1 MNPQFLCK
9 LLSLRGDEHVQSNFL
24 PKRYDPDFLS
34 LKDRVCDIYSGRNS
48 RTCFEIENHLVAHR
62 MKVVLKPQRK
72 KIPTR
77 RRSTP
82 SRSNS
87 FYKEGLISF
96 GSDQVIFKVYCT
108 QLHIHL
114 CVFRSLLLWIRTL
127 SRCTI
132 KIPYLTAQIQ
142 PVACKNH
149 RTMVDTRLTNCDGS
163 PWTIWFV
170 SCRNIYHF
178 SWYISRAAEWLVDYF
193 VLVLR
198 SLGVQIRPKTPVVG
212 GTRMLG
218 QWMRKKQKQ
227 AQSHAGGVCR
237 LIP

>member
-1 MNPQFLCK
+1 MVIKGNGNTFYLCQSMNPQFLCK

-108 QLHIHL
+108 QSHIHL
-114 CVFRSLLLWIRTL
+114 CVFRSLLL
-127 SRCTI
+127 
-132 KIPYLTAQIQ
+132 
-142 PVACKNH
+142 
-149 RTMVDTRLTNCDGS
+149 
-163 PWTIWFV
+163 
-170 SCRNIYHF
+170 
-178 SWYISRAAEWLVDYF
+178 
-193 VLVLR
+193 
-198 SLGVQIRPKTPVVG
+198 
-212 GTRMLG
+212 
-218 QWMRKKQKQ
+218 
-227 AQSHAGGVCR
+227 
-237 LIP
+237 